1 MPFCSKSSRR
11 SYIKT
16 VVAIAL
22 RLTIIAL
29 LIYAGVSFWYGRVEE
44 RLQQPQPVASKQLEE
59 APGAEEVPEAS
70 EVPETSEVSGA
81 AEEDYQIILTRNIF
95 QAGMGDRNGQRLTDV
110 EDLSETKLQLSLLGT
125 VTGEKDDARA
135 IIRDEKTKLED
146 LYPSGASIQGALIS
160 RITRGKVVLLVN
172 GREEVLTIKDP
183 EGSGQGQDV
192 SSRLGTRIMD
202 RGAAAPERDIAT
214 KVPETQPRRRISFR
228 NTPPPPRKVEQQIQ
242 QQPLDPDQ
250 AEALDK
256 QTAPDEGA
264 IPPEPEIEEKGEQ

>member
-1 MPFCSKSSRR
+1 M
-11 SYIKT
+11 
-16 VVAIAL
+16 VAIAL

-44 RLQQPQPVASKQLEE
+44 RLLQPQPMVSKQLEE
-59 APGAEEVPEAS
+59 AP
-70 EVPETSEVSGA
+70 A
-81 AEEDYQIILTRNIF
+81 AEEMPETAEENYQIILTRNIF
-95 QAGMGDRNGQRLTDV
+95 QAGLGDRSGQHLADV

-146 LYPSGASIQGALIS
+146 LYPAGASVHGAVIN

-183 EGSGQGQDV
+183 EGGGQGQNMAP
-192 SSRLGTRIMD
+192 RAGARIMEQ
-202 RGAAAPERDIAT
+202 GGEPPEREVMT

-228 NTPPPPRKVEQQIQ
+228 NTPPPRKMEQQDQ
-242 QQPLDPDQ
+242 QQTMAPEQ
-250 AEALDK
+250 TEAMDRQPVLND
-256 QTAPDEGA
+256 GSV
-264 IPPEPEIEEKGEQ
+264 PPEPEKEEKGEQ

>member
-1 MPFCSKSSRR
+1 MPSCFKSSKR
-11 SYIKT
+11 SYVKT

-29 LIYAGVSFWYGRVEE
+29 LIYAGVTFWYGRVEE
-44 RLQQPQPVASKQLEE
+44 RLQQPQPVASKQPEE
-59 APGAEEVPEAS
+59 APGTEVMPESAELPETADISESAEEK
-70 EVPETSEVSGA
+70 
-81 AEEDYQIILTRNIF
+81 YQIILTRNIF
-95 QAGMGDRNGQRLTDV
+95 QAGLGDRSGQQLADV

-146 LYPSGASIQGALIS
+146 LYPAGASIQGAVIN

-183 EGSGQGQDV
+183 DGGGQGQDM
-192 SSRLGTRIMD
+192 STRLGARTME
-202 RGAAAPERDIAT
+202 RGVAAPERDIMT

-250 AEALDK
+250 AEAMDK
-256 QTAPDEGA
+256 QPVPDEGA
-264 IPPEPEIEEKGEQ
+264 TPPGPEMEEKGEQ

>member
-1 MPFCSKSSRR
+1 
-11 SYIKT
+11 

-44 RLQQPQPVASKQLEE
+44 RLLQPQPMASTQPEE
-59 APGAEEVPEAS
+59 AP
-70 EVPETSEVSGA
+70 A
-81 AEEDYQIILTRNIF
+81 AEEMPETAEENYQIILTRNIF
-95 QAGMGDRNGQRLTDV
+95 QAGLGDRSGQHLTDV

-146 LYPSGASIQGALIS
+146 LYPAGASVHGALIN

-183 EGSGQGQDV
+183 EGGGQGQDMMAP
-192 SSRLGTRIMD
+192 RAGARIMEQ
-202 RGAAAPERDIAT
+202 GGEPPEREVMT

-228 NTPPPPRKVEQQIQ
+228 NTPPPPRKMEQQDQ
-242 QQPLDPDQ
+242 QQTMAPEQ
-250 AEALDK
+250 TEAMDR
-256 QTAPDEGA
+256 QPVQNDGSV
-264 IPPEPEIEEKGEQ
+264 PPEPEKQEKGEQ